1 MLYYVFLF
9 CFISVSAVLAVD
21 GEFLPWAWPY
31 DSRRGCLRLLVVA
44 SEAAEGVPAGVAGG
58 GAVVGVDAVE
68 EFGVIVGAVATS
80 GAVLLEQAAVVVV
93 VLHSDVVAGFNRQV
107 KVVEASVAQ
116 QQHLAREVE
125 SKGIHIAIVVDGEMH
140 VYIGVAHVGILHIG
154 EKLLV
159 EMEVK
164 GVCAFGEALERQ

>member
-1 MLYYVFLF
+1 M
-9 CFISVSAVLAVD
+9 LAVD

-80 GAVLLEQAAVVVV
+80 GAVLLEN
-93 VLHSDVVAGFNRQV
+93 GR
-107 KVVEASVAQ
+107 
-116 QQHLAREVE
+116 HLAVALAQGCTCLM
-125 SKGIHIAIVVDGEMH
+125 GIASTTVS
-140 VYIGVAHVGILHIG
+140 
-154 EKLLV
+154 
-159 EMEVK
+159 
-164 GVCAFGEALERQ
+164 